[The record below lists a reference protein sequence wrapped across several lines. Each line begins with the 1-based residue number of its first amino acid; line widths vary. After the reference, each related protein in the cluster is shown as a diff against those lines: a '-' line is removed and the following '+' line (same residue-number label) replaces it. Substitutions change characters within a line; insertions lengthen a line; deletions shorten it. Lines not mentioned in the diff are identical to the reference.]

1 MERYRVVYGLF
12 IDVVNFLHC
21 FLGCYDVLVVL
32 ACYRLVV
39 FVEWFKGG
47 PVSVYIIEILT
58 CCT

>member
-12 IDVVNFLHC
+12 IDVVTFLHS

-39 FVEWFKGG
+39 FVEWF
-47 PVSVYIIEILT
+47 
-58 CCT
+58 